1 MILNMSPSVPSKYVS
16 DILQSEDAFM
26 VEEYEHLHTKY
37 K

>member
-1 MILNMSPSVPSKYVS
+1 MILNMSPSVSSKYVS

-26 VEEYEHLHTKY
+26 VEQYERLHTKY